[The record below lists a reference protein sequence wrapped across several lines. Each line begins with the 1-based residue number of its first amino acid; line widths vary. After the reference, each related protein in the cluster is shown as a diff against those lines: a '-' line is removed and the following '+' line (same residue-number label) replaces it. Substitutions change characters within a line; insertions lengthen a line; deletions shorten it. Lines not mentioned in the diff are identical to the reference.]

1 MPLFLTLHPPT
12 LRLRPLRRVLGPAFG
27 ALALLAFVVPPDLG
41 GEVAPLPQGSMDGS
55 SPSMKLSWA
64 LLGVMLWV
72 VGCGDD
78 QATKFCLGADGTSQ
92 DCAIGC
98 KTAKN
103 KKACDKWAE
112 KTRELC
118 PKVGKEKC
126 QEICE
131 KDGNPTACEL
141 AKSM

>member
-1 MPLFLTLHPPT
+1 MKKTPWLVLLFLGTFLI
-12 LRLRPLRRVLGPAFG
+12 
-27 ALALLAFVVPPDLG
+27 
-41 GEVAPLPQGSMDGS
+41 
-55 SPSMKLSWA
+55 
-64 LLGVMLWV
+64 
-72 VGCGDD
+72 GCEEDA
-78 QATKFCLGADGTSQ
+78 ATKFCLGADGTSQ

-112 KTRELC
+112 KTREIC
-118 PKVGKEKC
+118 PKVGKAAC

-131 KDGNPTACEL
+131 KDENPTACEL

>member
-1 MPLFLTLHPPT
+1 MKSLWIGF
-12 LRLRPLRRVLGPAFG
+12 
-27 ALALLAFVVPPDLG
+27 ALLA
-41 GEVAPLPQGSMDGS
+41 AI
-55 SPSMKLSWA
+55 
-64 LLGVMLWV
+64 

-78 QATKFCLGADGTSQ
+78 QATKFCLGAEGTSQ

-103 KKACDKWAE
+103 KKACDKWAK

-126 QEICE
+126 QELCE
-131 KDGNPTACEL
+131 KDENPTACEL